1 LDFMLALLLVC
12 ATNITKLYF
21 AQVDGIEFLVVKQA
35 CKFAKDH
42 DVSNGPIVSNFCYL
56 DAPHIELLLGV

>member
-1 LDFMLALLLVC
+1 MLALLLVR

-35 CKFAKDH
+35 CKFSKDH
-42 DVSNGPIVSNFCYL
+42 DVSNGPIVSNF
-56 DAPHIELLLGV
+56 